1 MIGPKK
7 SIEDFTLSSLTLT
20 ELNRVLI
27 RIGDLL
33 SQAHGIG
40 QAHDM
45 HGSRIVNVG
54 SPAQT
59 GDAINK
65 GALDAGLEPKTEGP
79 DSSTDNAVVRWD
91 GDDGRKLQNSLAT
104 VDDAGSV
111 NIPAGQTYKIGGD
124 PHTHA
129 FDDLSDVDFTGEA
142 WGDIVFR
149 GEIKWNNLAAGEDGQ
164 VFTTHGP
171 DAPPTWENLPDVG
184 WQQDTDEWIYG
195 SALYNYFYIANKDVT
210 DKFPPGTKIKL
221 TQTTEKFW
229 YVDYSAVGE
238 LGHTSVVLVAN
249 SDYTLVDAP
258 ITNPCY
264 SYDINPEGFPW
275 DFTDDVATAIHVVDN
290 KATPVDSDELG
301 LGDSADSY
309 GLKKTYW
316 SDIKGTLKTYFDTLY
331 TVDLATLIHGATE
344 KPSLADNDEF
354 PMTDSADTYALKKML
369 ASDLK
374 AALKTYF
381 DTMYLTSLEASWPV
395 GSIFLSVVATSPRIL
410 LGFGTWSRIAEGK
423 FLVGQEAADEDFDT
437 AEKTGGEKTHTLTSA
452 EMPEHTHV
460 QNPHQHD
467 LSSLEK
473 RSTIG
478 TATTWDIFADVD
490 GSSTSFDPGTYLI
503 PAATA
508 TNQNTGGGA
517 AHNNLPP
524 YTVVYAWKRLSPY
537 WPSGYWPSGY
547 WPEGYWPN

>member
-210 DKFPPGTKIKL
+210 CKFPPGTKIKL

-316 SDIKGTLKTYFDTLY
+316 SDIKGTLKTYFDT
-331 TVDLATLIHGATE
+331 
-344 KPSLADNDEF
+344 
-354 PMTDSADTYALKKML
+354 
-369 ASDLK
+369 
-374 AALKTYF
+374 
-381 DTMYLTSLEASWPV
+381 MYLTSLEASWPV

-410 LGFGTWSRIAEGK
+410 LGFGTWVRIAEGK

-467 LSSLEK
+467 LSSM
-473 RSTIG
+473 STYIGTG
-478 TATTWDIFADVD
+478 TATTWDIFADKD
-490 GSSTSFDPGTYLI
+490 TSSRSFDPGKYLI

-508 TNQNTGGGA
+508 INQNTGGGA

>member
-1 MIGPKK
+1 MIGAKK
-7 SIEDFTLSSLTLT
+7 SAEDFTLSSLSLV

-27 RIGDLL
+27 RIGELL

-40 QAHDM
+40 QHHDM

-59 GDAINK
+59 RDAINK
-65 GALDAGLEPKTEGP
+65 QALDDGLEPKTEGP

-91 GDDGRKLQNSLAT
+91 GNDGRKLQNSLALI
-104 VDDAGSV
+104 DDAGSV
-111 NIPAGQTYKIGGD
+111 NIPAGQTYKIGGV

-129 FDDLSDVDFTGEA
+129 
-142 WGDIVFR
+142 
-149 GEIKWNNLAAGEDGQ
+149 
-164 VFTTHGP
+164 
-171 DAPPTWENLPDVG
+171 
-184 WQQDTDEWIYG
+184 WQEDTDEWIYG
-195 SALYNYFYIANKDVT
+195 SDIYNYFYIANKDVT
-210 DKFPPGTKIKL
+210 CKFPPGTKIKL

-410 LGFGTWSRIAEGK
+410 LGFGTWCRIAEGK

-467 LSSLEK
+467 LSSIEK
-473 RSTIG
+473 LSSYG
-478 TATTWDIFADVD
+478 SQTTWDIFTDTD
-490 GSSTSFDPGTYLI
+490 TSSTSFDPGTYLI

-508 TNQNTGGGA
+508 INQNTGGGA

-524 YTVVYAWKRLSPY
+524 YVVVYMWKRT
-537 WPSGYWPSGY
+537 
-547 WPEGYWPN
+547 E

>member
-1 MIGPKK
+1 MIGAKK
-7 SIEDFTLSSLTLT
+7 SAEDFTLSALSLV

-27 RIGDLL
+27 RIGELL

-40 QAHDM
+40 QHHDM

-59 GDAINK
+59 RDAINK
-65 GALDAGLEPKTEGP
+65 QALDDGLEPKTEGP
-79 DSSTDNAVVRWD
+79 DLSTDNAVVRWD
-91 GDDGRKLQNSLAT
+91 GNDGRKLQNSIALI
-104 VDDAGSV
+104 DDAGSV
-111 NIPAGQTYKIGGD
+111 NIPAGQTYKIDGV

-129 FDDLSDVDFTGEA
+129 FDDLSDVDFTDEA
-142 WGDIVFR
+142 HGDLAFR
-149 GEIKWNNLAAGEDGQ
+149 GADKWNNLPAGDAGQ
-164 VFTTHGP
+164 VLTSRG
-171 DAPPTWENLPDVG
+171 DGADPTWED
-184 WQQDTDEWIYG
+184 
-195 SALYNYFYIANKDVT
+195 
-210 DKFPPGTKIKL
+210 FPG
-221 TQTTEKFW
+221 
-229 YVDYSAVGE
+229 
-238 LGHTSVVLVAN
+238 
-249 SDYTLVDAP
+249 
-258 ITNPCY
+258 
-264 SYDINPEGFPW
+264 
-275 DFTDDVATAIHVVDN
+275 
-290 KATPVDSDELG
+290 
-301 LGDSADSY
+301 
-309 GLKKTYW
+309 
-316 SDIKGTLKTYFDTLY
+316 

-410 LGFGTWSRIAEGK
+410 LGFGTWLRIAEGK

-437 AEKTGGEKTHTLTSA
+437 AEKTGGEKTHKLTSA

-467 LSSLEK
+467 LSSLE
-473 RSTIG
+473 RRLATG
-478 TATTWDIFADVD
+478 TATTWDIFADINT
-490 GSSTSFDPGTYLI
+490 SSAYFDPGTYLI

-508 TNQNTGGGA
+508 INQNTGGGA

-524 YTVVYAWKRLSPY
+524 YTVVYAWKRLSSY